1 MANGHRV
8 VAELGRP
15 ETPEETADRKAESS
29 RVYRS
34 SQTTRNLVAALIVT
48 VAVVAVII
56 FAVPRG
62 SIPEQAP
69 IDPATTAAEL
79 SDSLQR
85 TLLVADAPEDWRV
98 NSASLAGDDPGAWTV
113 VYAPPTGFVTIAQGF
128 DADEAWPSQ
137 LMGGARSN
145 GTVTVDGIV
154 WDRYQVSDASTN
166 GNVGYALATEAGPDI
181 VVVSGSTDAA
191 TTAIAAA
198 TVTDQIRALREET
211 E

>member
-1 MANGHRV
+1 MATGHRV

-69 IDPATTAAEL
+69 IDASATAAALE
-79 SDSLQR
+79 DSVQR
-85 TLLVADAPEDWRV
+85 TLIVADAPEDWRV
-98 NSASLAGDDPGAWTV
+98 NSAGIAGDNPSAWTV

-128 DADEAWPSQ
+128 DADDAWPSQ
-137 LMGGARSN
+137 LMGGTRSN
-145 GTVTVDGIV
+145 GTVTVDDIV

-166 GNVGYALATEAGPDI
+166 GNISYALATDAGSDI
-181 VVVSGSTDAA
+181 VVVSGSADAA

-198 TVTDQIRALREET
+198 AVTDQIRVLREET
-211 E
+211 Q

>member
-137 LMGGARSN
+137 LMGGTRSN

-154 WDRYQVSDASTN
+154 WDRYQVSDASDERQRVLCACD
-166 GNVGYALATEAGPDI
+166 G
-181 VVVSGSTDAA
+181 SGTRHRGRLRLDRRRHHGHRGRDRDRSDSCAA
-191 TTAIAAA
+191 
-198 TVTDQIRALREET
+198 
-211 E
+211 